1 MKAAVLSDTHDLLR
15 EEALSR
21 IRECDA
27 VIHAG
32 DFCARTIMEQIIE
45 NKKADAPFYAV
56 RGNNDGM
63 WANELPKYLQFS
75 LGGVRIFAVH
85 DRKDIPVSLGSS
97 QIVIYGHSHK
107 YSAEEKEGRL
117 WLNPGSCGKQRFS
130 LPLPLAVLHM
140 EDGRC
145 WADRI
150 EIQPVKA
157 ASANSIVDRSGKRRG

>member
-27 VIHAG
+27 IIHAG
-32 DFCARTIMEQIIE
+32 DFCARSIMEQIIE

-56 RGNNDGM
+56 RGNNDGV

-75 LGGVRIFAVH
+75 LGGVCIFAVH

-117 WLNPGSCGKQRFS
+117 WLNPGSCGKRRFS
-130 LPLPLAVLHM
+130 LPLNLAVLHM